1 MLTAFQARQLLRVR
15 WNNSSKQRK
24 QNDSS
29 QYGLDVVVYNF
40 KITFKQEYSP
50 IISMRYVYMRL
61 PQEIHCT
68 PCRLFNENID
78 KTSQN
83 IYLVVTDASEVNIAF
98 YRTLLNK

>member
-40 KITFKQEYSP
+40 KITFKQE
-50 IISMRYVYMRL
+50 
-61 PQEIHCT
+61 
-68 PCRLFNENID
+68 
-78 KTSQN
+78 
-83 IYLVVTDASEVNIAF
+83 
-98 YRTLLNK
+98 